1 MDEAATIDQIVLA
14 SDLPLSIIIVGVGD
28 ADFSA
33 MENLDADKSPLMHS
47 KLQTYQARDVV
58 QFVRFNDFVNN
69 PDDLVKEVL
78 KEVPNQMAK
87 YFKSKFMKPNAPRQ
101 SNVGA

>member
-47 KLQTYQARDVV
+47 KLQTYQARDVL
-58 QFVRFNDFVNN
+58 NN

-101 SNVGA
+101 NNVGA